1 MPNNDRSFCLQC
13 RPSQQACGW
22 SCIVVYDKMYVRFF
36 FHGIRVIF
44 LPRITKRLAQKL
56 AARNY
61 YCIQTSTVKLCVSNP
76 SGTTDV

>member
-1 MPNNDRSFCLQC
+1 MIVRFACNVGHPNKLVGGLVLLFMIKC
-13 RPSQQACGW
+13 
-22 SCIVVYDKMYVRFF
+22 MYVFF